1 MEYTKDLIL
10 NVHYSEEPTR
20 FCFKTK
26 NRTSR
31 FWQKLKKHKIITS
44 SIMIGCTLMLI
55 DGILVMNF
63 IQVLEML

>member
-10 NVHYSEEPTR
+10 NVRYSEEPTR